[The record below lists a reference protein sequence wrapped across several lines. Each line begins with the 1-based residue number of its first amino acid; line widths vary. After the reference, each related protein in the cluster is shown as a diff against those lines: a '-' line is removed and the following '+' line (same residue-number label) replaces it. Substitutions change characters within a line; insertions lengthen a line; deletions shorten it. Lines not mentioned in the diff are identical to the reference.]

1 MVYLILTKYS
11 DEAERKRIEYA
22 IERWGKEMKLGR
34 PDGVPIIVDE
44 ENEKVIEFLD
54 DLYSRTSKDEIK
66 TLKDKVKIYNLSETA
81 LEVEEKEEHLTAELE
96 GSLETVEKFIGFIL
110 AKQNAFFQRAIP
122 SGKLY
127 QVSTK
132 KGRAEISTRLGAKN
146 NKVMVDIKISGYGD
160 APEFISNKISNE
172 LKYFKEV

>member
-1 MVYLILTKYS
+1 LYLILAKYS

-22 IERWGKEMKLGR
+22 MERWGKEMKLGR
-34 PDGVPIIVDE
+34 PDGIPIIVDE
-44 ENEKVIEFLD
+44 ENENVMKFID
-54 DLYSRTSKDEIK
+54 DLYSRTSR
-66 TLKDKVKIYNLSETA
+66 DKVKVYKLSEA
-81 LEVEEKEEHLTAELE
+81 SFELEEKEEHLMAELD

-110 AKQNAFFQRAIP
+110 AKLNAFFLREMP

-132 KGRAEISTRLGAKN
+132 KGKAEISTRLLAGNKN
-146 NKVMVDIKISGYGD
+146 VTVDIRIRGYGD
-160 APEFISNKISNE
+160 APGLISNKINNE

>member
-1 MVYLILTKYS
+1 MYLILTKYS

-34 PDGVPIIVDE
+34 PEGVPIIVDE
-44 ENEKVIEFLD
+44 ENDRVIEFLD
-54 DLYSRTSKDEIK
+54 DLYSRTSKDDIR

-81 LEVEEKEEHLTAELE
+81 LEVEEKEELLKAELE

-127 QVSTK
+127 TVSTK
-132 KGRAEISTRLGAKN
+132 KGRAEISTQLIGKDK
-146 NKVMVDIKISGYGD
+146 KVSVNIRIRGYGD
-160 APEFISNKISNE
+160 APELIYNKINNE

>member
-1 MVYLILTKYS
+1 VYLILAKYS

-22 IERWGKEMKLGR
+22 MERWGKEMKLGR

-44 ENEKVIEFLD
+44 DNEKVMEFLD
-54 DLYSRTSKDEIK
+54 DLYSRTSR
-66 TLKDKVKIYNLSETA
+66 DKVKIYDLSQSSF
-81 LEVEEKEEHLTAELE
+81 EVEEKEEHLRAELE

-110 AKQNAFFQRAIP
+110 AKLNAFFKRAIP

-132 KGRAEISTRLGAKN
+132 KGRAEISTRLLAGNKN
-146 NKVMVDIKISGYGD
+146 VTVDIRISGYGD
-160 APEFISNKISNE
+160 APGLISNKINNE
-172 LKYFKEV
+172 LKYYKEV